1 MKLPRKM
8 SLELTAKCNFRCPYC
23 YCVWHE
29 FPELGKNELTTEEWI
44 CVLKKCAADEVR
56 DVTFTGGE
64 VFLRKDLWEILGAA
78 RQILPRTRLSIFT
91 NASLMGEEDLK
102 RLKGMRISVAT
113 SLQGLGSYGAMTG
126 TRRCARGVLEALEAA
141 REIGWPMAVSMTITN
156 ANVGEAEAMFSA
168 AVLSGASGIVM
179 GAMMAEGRGKAHL
192 DLMLEAEEWEGVKAR
207 IRGMKDLGVGYS
219 FCDER
224 VCTCRPEPRQILEKW
239 GGLGRNLL
247 PQNTQKGAADLPRHT
262 ESTEKNSEFSVV
274 ENRTK
279 RCPAGKEFGVIGVDG
294 KFRECLHTVARR
306 EVGWEKFSVARAKKC
321 GKGGENEKS

>member
-8 SLELTAKCNFRCPYC
+8 SLELTSKCNFRCPYC

-29 FPELGKNELTTEEWI
+29 FPELGENELSTEEWI
-44 CVLKKCAADEVR
+44 CVLKKCAADGVR

-64 VFLRKDLWEILGAA
+64 VFLRKDLWEILKAA

-91 NASLMGEEDLK
+91 NASLMSEEDLK
-102 RLKGMRISVAT
+102 RLKRMKISVAT
-113 SLQGLGSYGAMTG
+113 SLQGLVSYGAMTG
-126 TRRCARGVLEALEAA
+126 TRRSARGVLEVLEAA
-141 REIGWPMAVSMTITN
+141 REMGWPIAVSMTVTK

-219 FCDER
+219 LCDER
-224 VCTCRPEPRQILEKW
+224 VCTCREQPRQILEKW
-239 GGLGRNLL
+239 GEAAKHSLAISAKRNSKVRGLSTG
-247 PQNTQKGAADLPRHT
+247 QKGVKSAAIG
-262 ESTEKNSEFSVV
+262 KKV
-274 ENRTK
+274 
-279 RCPAGKEFGVIGVDG
+279 CPAGKEFGVVGVDG

-306 EVGWEKFSVARAKKC
+306 EVGWEKFGVARAKK
-321 GKGGENEKS
+321 GEKGGESKKS

>member
-44 CVLKKCAADEVR
+44 RVLKKCAADGVR

-64 VFLRKDLWEILGAA
+64 VFLRKDLWKILEAA
-78 RQILPRTRLSIFT
+78 RQILPRSRLSIFT

-102 RLKGMRISVAT
+102 RLKRMRIYVAT

-126 TRRCARGVLEALEAA
+126 TRRSARGVLEALEAG
-141 REIGWPMAVSMTITN
+141 REMGWPMAVSMTVTK
-156 ANVGEAEAMFSA
+156 ANGSEAEAMFSA

-239 GGLGRNLL
+239 GGAG
-247 PQNTQKGAADLPRHT
+247 Q
-262 ESTEKNSEFSVV
+262 
-274 ENRTK
+274 K
-279 RCPAGKEFGVIGVDG
+279 RCPAGKEFGVVGVDG